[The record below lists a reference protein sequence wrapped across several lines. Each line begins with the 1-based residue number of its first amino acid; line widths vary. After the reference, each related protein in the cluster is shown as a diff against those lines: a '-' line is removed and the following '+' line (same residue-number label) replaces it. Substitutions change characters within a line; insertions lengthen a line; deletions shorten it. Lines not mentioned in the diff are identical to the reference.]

1 MVLDLVTG
9 GELFDDIV
17 KREYY
22 SESQA
27 SNCLRQILLALQ
39 FCHDR
44 DIVHRC
50 VVVCLFVCLFICLF
64 VCLFV
69 CLFTNV

>member
-1 MVLDLVTG
+1 MILDLVTG

-27 SNCLRQILLALQ
+27 SNCLRQIMLAVQ
-39 FCHDR
+39 FCHER
-44 DIVHRC
+44 DIVHRLLLL
-50 VVVCLFVCLFICLF
+50 LFVCFF
-64 VCLFV
+64 VSLLV
-69 CLFTNV
+69 S

>member
-27 SNCLRQILLALQ
+27 SSCLRQILSALQ
-39 FCHDR
+39 FCHDQG
-44 DIVHRC
+44 HC
-50 VVVCLFVCLFICLF
+50 P
-64 VCLFV
+64 
-69 CLFTNV
+69 